1 MTITPQAMHAI
12 KVKVARIE
20 ARAAAKVGPPI
31 AFSVAECGADGLLAA
46 DLGAMGGGFRIV
58 VIPSEKFLADSNP
71 AGWAPKLDSAAH
83 TEAWAAHLAAC
94 AEAAAAGAK
103 SPAFVPPHVVYRIAL
118 ADAPAPPESLMEARL
133 PVQDAPPAAKVIHN
147 PALEARRR
155 DKEAF
160 RRRFGR

>member
-20 ARAAAKVGPPI
+20 ARAAAKVGPSI
-31 AFSVAECGADGLLAA
+31 AFSVAECSADGLLDATRGT
-46 DLGAMGGGFRIV
+46 LPPGFRIV
-58 VIPSEKFLADSNP
+58 VIPSEKFFADSDP
-71 AGWAPKLDSAAH
+71 AGWEPKPDLSAHA
-83 TEAWAAHLAAC
+83 EAWAAHLAAC
-94 AEAAAAGAK
+94 AEAAAAGAE
-103 SPAFVPPHVVYRIAL
+103 SPAFIPPPPAYRIAL
-118 ADAPAPPESLMEARL
+118 ADAPAPPEGIKLERL
-133 PVQDAPPAAKVIHN
+133 PVQDAPSVVHN